1 MLQNIHESL
10 IPYQSQM
17 RPELETLFETINRLL
32 LVLESPSNGIEIPS
46 ISEISDH
53 NWIETV
59 LREFLNVSA
68 AESGRFFANTQMGNS
83 PWVLGVPT
91 YLDIENPELRKHVLA
106 KELTTELSW
115 WHPISMT
122 RINNFVLNAAR
133 VANVPKEEVDRIANL
148 MTREAYRSRQP
159 GLEKERVSPP
169 EFEFEKSF
177 SVSQLLSV
185 LYEDI
190 AERWKKLELFQKMFP
205 TKKGDMYIRRTGEM
219 SPEEA
224 ASLERFI
231 RITPMGQKNE
241 VVMEFNLWEV
251 IDHRLT
257 TAVMEL
263 DSIAQRISQAR
274 PMELIL
280 DLVKFSKEH
289 PIDREIS
296 SILGSFYYYDENY
309 LPREKALG
317 QELEVNDGQLSKDRT
332 KNNVLRIR
340 PDLYVEIPG
349 GITMGPDSLAGLVM
363 QEKDYFALSSRIK
376 LRDAVQSELTLV
388 GKVKLLGVTLG
399 IDEDGHMSADECL
412 PRWLINALGFDEI
425 RINNHTF
432 VPEEWAK
439 NEVKM
444 VTKYRDQVSEILKGS
459 TTRTTLGRIE
469 QFFFSNYQM
478 PRPYNQ
484 HDDLAHI
491 MSNWS
496 EEQKLGERSFGIIG
510 G

>member
-53 NWIETV
+53 NWTETV

-177 SVSQLLSV
+177 LVSQLLAV

-190 AERWKKLELFQKMFP
+190 AETWKK
-205 TKKGDMYIRRTGEM
+205 I
-219 SPEEA
+219 
-224 ASLERFI
+224 
-231 RITPMGQKNE
+231 
-241 VVMEFNLWEV
+241 
-251 IDHRLT
+251 
-257 TAVMEL
+257 
-263 DSIAQRISQAR
+263 
-274 PMELIL
+274 
-280 DLVKFSKEH
+280 
-289 PIDREIS
+289 
-296 SILGSFYYYDENY
+296 
-309 LPREKALG
+309 
-317 QELEVNDGQLSKDRT
+317 
-332 KNNVLRIR
+332 
-340 PDLYVEIPG
+340 
-349 GITMGPDSLAGLVM
+349 
-363 QEKDYFALSSRIK
+363 
-376 LRDAVQSELTLV
+376 
-388 GKVKLLGVTLG
+388 
-399 IDEDGHMSADECL
+399 
-412 PRWLINALGFDEI
+412 
-425 RINNHTF
+425 
-432 VPEEWAK
+432 
-439 NEVKM
+439 
-444 VTKYRDQVSEILKGS
+444 
-459 TTRTTLGRIE
+459 
-469 QFFFSNYQM
+469 
-478 PRPYNQ
+478 
-484 HDDLAHI
+484 
-491 MSNWS
+491 
-496 EEQKLGERSFGIIG
+496 
-510 G
+510 

>member
-46 ISEISDH
+46 ISEISDS
-53 NWIETV
+53 NWTETA
-59 LREFLNVSA
+59 LREFLNVSEA
-68 AESGRFFANTQMGNS
+68 DSGRFLANTQMGNY

-363 QEKDYFALSSRIK
+363 QEKDYFAL
-376 LRDAVQSELTLV
+376 
-388 GKVKLLGVTLG
+388 
-399 IDEDGHMSADECL
+399 
-412 PRWLINALGFDEI
+412 
-425 RINNHTF
+425 
-432 VPEEWAK
+432 
-439 NEVKM
+439 
-444 VTKYRDQVSEILKGS
+444 
-459 TTRTTLGRIE
+459 
-469 QFFFSNYQM
+469 
-478 PRPYNQ
+478 
-484 HDDLAHI
+484 
-491 MSNWS
+491 
-496 EEQKLGERSFGIIG
+496 
-510 G
+510 

>member
-10 IPYQSQM
+10 IPYHSQM
-17 RPELETLFETINRLL
+17 RPELETLFESINRLL

-46 ISEISDH
+46 ISEISDS
-53 NWIETV
+53 NWTETA
-59 LREFLNVSA
+59 LREFLNVSEA
-68 AESGRFFANTQMGNS
+68 DSGRFLANTQMGNY

-177 SVSQLLSV
+177 LVSQLLAV

-190 AERWKKLELFQKMFP
+190 AETWKKIDLFQKMFP
-205 TKKGDMYIRRTGEM
+205 TKKGDIQIVITGNI
-219 SPEEA
+219 SPAEIEA
-224 ASLERFI
+224 Y
-231 RITPMGQKNE
+231 GQYVHILSTDQHNE
-241 VVMEFNLWEV
+241 VKIEFNLWQV
-251 IDHRLT
+251 IDHRLSI
-257 TAVMEL
+257 AVTEL
-263 DSIAQRISQAR
+263 DSIAQRISHDR
-274 PMELIL
+274 PFELIL
-280 DLVKFSKEH
+280 DLIKFSKEH

-296 SILGSFYYYDENY
+296 SILRSFYYYDENY
-309 LPREKALG
+309 LQREKALR

-332 KNNVLRIR
+332 NNNVLRIR

-349 GITMGPDSLAGLVM
+349 GMTMGPDSLAGLVM
-363 QEKDYFALSSRIK
+363 QEKDYFALSARIK
-376 LRDAVQSELTLV
+376 LRDAVRSELTLV

-399 IDEDGHMSADECL
+399 IDEDGHISADECL

-425 RINNHTF
+425 RINSDTF
-432 VPEEWAK
+432 VPEDWAK

-444 VTKYRDQVSEILKGS
+444 VAKYRDQVSKILKGS
-459 TTRTTLGRIE
+459 VPRTTLGRIE

-496 EEQKLGERSFGIIG
+496 EERKRDEGSFGIIG